1 MEADITFCQVVASCS
16 LDRTVERV
24 ELRRRRPAAR
34 TRSASP
40 THGRPYASASPT
52 DARPSVRVR
61 GVRADHAC
69 RATPSFSEPFGGL
82 GTAQSARPI
91 D

>member
-24 ELRRRRPAAR
+24 DA
-34 TRSASP
+34 ASP
-40 THGRPYASASPT
+40 TSSRPYAFRVA

-61 GVRADHAC
+61 VAD
-69 RATPSFSEPFGGL
+69 
-82 GTAQSARPI
+82 
-91 D
+91 